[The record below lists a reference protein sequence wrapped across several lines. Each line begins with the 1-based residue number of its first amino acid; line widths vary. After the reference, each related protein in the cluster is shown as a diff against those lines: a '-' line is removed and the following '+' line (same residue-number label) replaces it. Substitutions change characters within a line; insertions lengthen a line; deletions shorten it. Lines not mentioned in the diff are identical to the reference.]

1 MTVGAVDIGTNS
13 MRVLIIDDT
22 GSTVERRVEVT
33 GLGTGLD
40 ATGRLQSDAMDRTV
54 AVLEGFGQSLRT
66 CDSVRVVATSA
77 SREAENGSEFIDRAA
92 AALGHRPEVIS
103 GEEEARLA
111 YDGALASLEP
121 PAGATPVVVDIG
133 GGSTEF
139 VQPDTQVSC
148 RIGSVRLTDRA
159 LSERPVPFD
168 RLEATAADVSAAM
181 TIEPDEDRSY
191 WMVGVAGTWTSL
203 VGLNPAADMWSERFM
218 ERPCLEPMSI
228 VSWFG
233 WRRSHSKTPNTCRV
247 SSRRVRGS
255 SWAGRSSPERRSDA
269 SVSRSNGVGIRSPRR
284 RRQIPTMTGSLR
296 RCPGGAIGRRGRL
309 KISCP
314 QGHVGSNPTPGTST
328 DMRRRCADGAAPTRR
343 RPRSADG

>member
-33 GLGTGLD
+33 ALGAGLD

-54 AVLEGFGQSLRT
+54 VVLEGFGQLLRT

-111 YDGALASLEP
+111 YDGALASLDP

-139 VQPDTQVSC
+139 VQPDTQMSC
-148 RIGSVRLTDRA
+148 RVGSVRLTDRA

-168 RLEATAADVSAAM
+168 RLEAAVADATAAM
-181 TIEPDEDRSY
+181 TIEPEADCEY

-203 VGLNPAADMWSERFM
+203 VGLVQGRYVVGEVHGSTLERTEVDRLVVKLASLSF
-218 ERPCLEPMSI
+218 EETQRLPGLEPK
-228 VSWFG
+228 
-233 WRRSHSKTPNTCRV
+233 RARV
-247 SSRRVRGS
+247 
-255 SWAGRSSPERRSDA
+255 
-269 SVSRSNGVGIRSPRR
+269 I
-284 RRQIPTMTGSLR
+284 L
-296 RCPGGAIGRRGRL
+296 GGAIIAREALRRFGL
-309 KISCP
+309 GEATVSESDLLDA
-314 QGHVGSNPTPGTST
+314 V
-328 DMRRRCADGAAPTRR
+328 A
-343 RPRSADG
+343 RSQL